1 MKTATHLRAVALILA
16 TSLSAAAFAGPPG
29 KAGIPDHPKEALPER
44 NIECTPKPGTES
56 MNHDPQD
63 HPMPKTRGM
72 KTMDPAQHMLDCVD
86 LDAPEAPDKIHDH
99 GKHKKTGS
107 G

>member
-1 MKTATHLRAVALILA
+1 MKTNTRTLTFVLA
-16 TSLSAAAFAGPPG
+16 TGISAAAFAGPPG
-29 KAGIPDHPKEALPER
+29 KQGIPDHPKQALPEQ

-56 MNHDPQD
+56 MDHDPKD
-63 HPMPKTRGM
+63 HPMPNTRGM
-72 KTMDPAQHMLDCVD
+72 KTMNPARHMLDCVN
-86 LDAPEAPDKIHDH
+86 LDAPEAPEKIHDH